1 MKCNEIRDLLP
12 LHLYGDV
19 NDAERAA
26 VESHL
31 ATCDECR
38 AELAALAAVR
48 KGLDAPIPALRAVDV
63 ASIYQ
68 AESDRLRRRSRRWR
82 AAAVLAAAAALLFLA
97 LRVEVR
103 ADGRQLVLRWGEP
116 EPVAVAPPV
125 VERVVVRSE
134 PASTKELEE
143 RINRVSALIQAL
155 ASNMDAKDIDQKELA
170 RLRREFAELQQIRKR
185 LGQTERDVAAL
196 YTAQFGSRPSGVNP

>member
-1 MKCNEIRDLLP
+1 MNCHEVIDLLP
-12 LHLYGDV
+12 LLLYGDLGA
-19 NDAERAA
+19 AERAA
-26 VESHL
+26 VEAHL
-31 ATCDECR
+31 ASCGECR

-48 KGLDAPIPALRAVDV
+48 QELDSPIPELHAVDV
-63 ASIYQ
+63 ASIYRS
-68 AESDRLRRRSRRWR
+68 ESERLRRRSRRWR
-82 AAAVLAAAAALLFLA
+82 AVAVVAAAAVLFLA

-103 ADGRQLVLRWGEP
+103 ADRGQLVVRWGTP
-116 EPVAVAPPV
+116 EPVAVAPAV

-155 ASNMDAKDIDQKELA
+155 AANMDVKDDQQKELA
-170 RLRREFAELQQIRKR
+170 RLRREFAELQQIKKR